1 MKRFFLACLTGLTLA
16 TSAHAGVL
24 DSWASYMW
32 KTDLPRPPTIKVLIA
47 KNKSGVLLEVKGKY
61 KLYDPNTMEHL
72 STRFIGKR
80 KYIQTLSS
88 GLKWGEE
95 FPGIFQLLIVPDEGK
110 TTTLVDGIEYS
121 GILAIYDV
129 GGKIS
134 VVNEVS
140 IETYLDSVVSSKLS
154 AGMTEETL
162 GALTIANRTQA
173 YYLANHPKTD
183 YWAVDA
189 AKTGYE
195 GFAATNR
202 QNGVDKALA
211 STKYMVLTQEG
222 KPFDANWEESKIALG
237 DANRLASQGEN
248 AAQILKKAFP
258 SAALKVML
266 SNTR

>member
-1 MKRFFLACLTGLTLA
+1 MKRILLACLTGLTLA
-16 TSAHAGVL
+16 TTAHAGVL

-47 KNKSGVLLEVKGKY
+47 KNKPGVLLEVKGKY
-61 KLYDPNTMEHL
+61 KIYDPNTMEHL

-80 KYIQTLSS
+80 KFIQTLSS

-129 GGKIS
+129 AGKIS
-134 VVNEVS
+134 VVNEVP
-140 IETYLDSVVSSKLS
+140 IETYLDSVMS
-154 AGMTEETL
+154 AQVTQAVPEETL

-173 YYLANHPKTD
+173 YYLASHPKTD

-189 AKTGYE
+189 SRTGYE
-195 GFAATNR
+195 GVAAT
-202 QNGVDKALA
+202 QQKNGVDKALA
-211 STKYMVLTQEG
+211 TTKYMVLTLEG
-222 KPFDANWEESKIALG
+222 KPFDAKWDEAKIPLTE
-237 DANRLASQGEN
+237 ANKLASDGEN

-258 SAALKVML
+258 SASLKVML
-266 SNTR
+266 SNIH